1 MALGLYRGYSTY
13 QYELTKSFGI
23 ADIELVNLDLLNHIY
38 TRRGERVMMPT
49 FGTRI
54 PDLPFEPLDEVTLD
68 ILNDDL
74 VTVFNF
80 DPRVQLLALS
90 VVPDYDAN
98 TVVASARLLYI
109 ELNMVDNLD
118 LNIVFE
124 AA

>member
-1 MALGLYRGYSTY
+1 MATGLYRGFSS
-13 QYELTKSFGI
+13 YEYESDKSFGVV
-23 ADIELVNLDLLNHIY
+23 DINLVKLDLLNHIY
-38 TRRGERVMMPT
+38 TRRGERLMMPT

-68 ILNDDL
+68 ILRDDL

-80 DPRVQLLALS
+80 DPRVQLLELS
-90 VVPDYDAN
+90 ILPDYDSN
-98 TVVASARLLYI
+98 SVVAACRLLFI